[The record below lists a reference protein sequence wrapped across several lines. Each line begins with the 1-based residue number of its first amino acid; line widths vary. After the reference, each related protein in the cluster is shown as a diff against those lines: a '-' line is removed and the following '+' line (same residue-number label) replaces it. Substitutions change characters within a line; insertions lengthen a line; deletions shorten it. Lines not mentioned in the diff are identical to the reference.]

1 MLGKKSVQLC
11 CCLIFARTKRLKWRN
26 KRNWHRTRETKQQQ
40 QHSLIRVRWVR
51 TFVAESLC
59 RINCLS
65 GRFSAFSIEWAAL
78 HFSLTANKEGDRTI
92 EVFAWKFSYSPNI
105 GKNNIGIEL
114 GMEVEDVY
122 WCKIYSR
129 LIWSNGPTTTTT
141 RYHMNKNKQHG
152 QSKPC
157 LMVNCTFQLYTGSIQ
172 LHFSIHKTDRERVI
186 EKEKERKRADN
197 DRRATATPLK
207 NNKIS
212 LESVI
217 KERKLLSIWV
227 VGWFECNK
235 SHTGLWT
242 DRING
247 WKM

>member
-1 MLGKKSVQLC
+1 MDFKRNECRGKNPCNFAVVWFLLVQKDWNGE
-11 CCLIFARTKRLKWRN
+11 ISEIGIERGKRN
-26 KRNWHRTRETKQQQ
+26 KSKKIHWSEWDECV
-40 QHSLIRVRWVR
+40 L
-51 TFVAESLC
+51 FVAESLC

-65 GRFSAFSIEWAAL
+65 GRFFSFLEWAAL

-122 WCKIYSR
+122 WCKIHSR

-141 RYHMNKNKQHG
+141 RYHMNKRANKQHG

-172 LHFSIHKTDRERVI
+172 LHFSIHKTERERESDRERER
-186 EKEKERKRADN
+186 EKKSGQWSPSN
-197 DRRATATPLK
+197 GNATQKQQNITWIR
-207 NNKIS
+207 N
-212 LESVI
+212 
-217 KERKLLSIWV
+217 
-227 VGWFECNK
+227 
-235 SHTGLWT
+235 
-242 DRING
+242 
-247 WKM
+247 